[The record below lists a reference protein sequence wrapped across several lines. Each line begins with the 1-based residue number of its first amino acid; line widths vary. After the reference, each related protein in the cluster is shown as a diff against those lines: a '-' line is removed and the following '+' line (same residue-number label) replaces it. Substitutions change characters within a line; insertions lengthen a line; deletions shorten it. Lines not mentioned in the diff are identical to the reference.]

1 MNPWTYPA
9 YGPSHRTTV
18 DIPTFIGGS
27 EQNNLGDG
35 QPSPQHKKELNKMS
49 VFNQTTVDTLKELIE
64 FIAQIEEKNVKMHN
78 EFNKIRKNATPDDEN
93 YYKSFDDFVDDNR
106 ILYDVEMAT
115 HCIMSARRYLRD
127 VELEQFSGI
136 ANLYNAHKEWI
147 TRGE

>member
-1 MNPWTYPA
+1 
-9 YGPSHRTTV
+9 
-18 DIPTFIGGS
+18 
-27 EQNNLGDG
+27 
-35 QPSPQHKKELNKMS
+35 MS

-136 ANLYNAHKEWI
+136 ANLYNAHKE
-147 TRGE
+147 